1 MMPPL
6 SVYMKEICRINSTE
20 RMWKPQLS
28 QWQQLFVTHQFS
40 ACTRNVAGIRR
51 RVVGALAVWD
61 SPCTVWSDT
70 INTAR
75 ILNAFLDVGYPRL
88 VSCSQSRKLVT
99 ISAHIFLIRDGDSRR
114 STPYQSKISGLVTR
128 SSEDRFVGLLVWKHS
143 CAKIAGQEWSSLR
156 RHDDNANINKAFVS
170 GDQFRKDT
178 QHTTFESADPHHQ
191 QKGTDVLSVQ
201 QTCRKQQLKIQREG
215 SFNGAKGV
223 VKRVFHLCILLLFTF
238 SLTTV
243 KSSNSGILPQLLLIP
258 SPSPWIN
265 TTKFSLLLKTRHQ
278 NHTCFGIRCWTYPSS
293 MTGRR

>member
-1 MMPPL
+1 MPPL

-128 SSEDRFVGLLVWKHS
+128 SSEDRFVGLLV
-143 CAKIAGQEWSSLR
+143 
-156 RHDDNANINKAFVS
+156 
-170 GDQFRKDT
+170 
-178 QHTTFESADPHHQ
+178 
-191 QKGTDVLSVQ
+191 
-201 QTCRKQQLKIQREG
+201 
-215 SFNGAKGV
+215 
-223 VKRVFHLCILLLFTF
+223 
-238 SLTTV
+238 
-243 KSSNSGILPQLLLIP
+243 
-258 SPSPWIN
+258 
-265 TTKFSLLLKTRHQ
+265 
-278 NHTCFGIRCWTYPSS
+278 
-293 MTGRR
+293 